1 MNFESILYKEIKITN
16 KTSPI
21 FILNDKNI
29 DIWDKKYN
37 YYHSKTPL
45 DYISKRIIDSQK
57 TKLDIFSQII
67 CYIYCVLE
75 LVLLLEVEK
84 MFLKL
89 LLISYFNYFFILKY
103 EDSNY

>member
-67 CYIYCVLE
+67 GKDKEKFLLKLR
-75 LVLLLEVEK
+75 LVLPEL
-84 MFLKL
+84 
-89 LLISYFNYFFILKY
+89 
-103 EDSNY
+103 DSNEIRNKLNKNKW